1 MPRLRIG
8 AEAVGKR
15 VDQLVAGAVPGLS
28 AAAARRLIAAGA
40 VRVGGRTARKGD
52 RVTAGQ
58 TVDVD
63 DAALAARANTAPAP
77 DATIALEI
85 LHADDAL
92 IAIAKP
98 AGIPSHPLRP
108 GERGTAANAI
118 VVKFPECASAS
129 DEPREA
135 GLAHRL
141 DTATSGVLVAA
152 RRPDVWRRLRAALT
166 SAGAEKIYLAEVTGA
181 PPARGESSAPIGR
194 VGRRG
199 TRVRVGAGR
208 LPLPAHTDWD
218 VVERRD
224 STALVEVRL
233 HAGRAHQVRAHLAA
247 AGFPI
252 VGDDRYGGGAAE
264 RLHLHALSVRFHH
277 PVTGEVIS
285 IAAPPPEWAKIT
297 PQ

>member
-1 MPRLRIG
+1 M
-8 AEAVGKR
+8 
-15 VDQLVAGAVPGLS
+15 
-28 AAAARRLIAAGA
+28 
-40 VRVGGRTARKGD
+40 
-52 RVTAGQ
+52 
-58 TVDVD
+58 
-63 DAALAARANTAPAP
+63 
-77 DATIALEI
+77 
-85 LHADDAL
+85 
-92 IAIAKP
+92 
-98 AGIPSHPLRP
+98 PSHPLRP

-118 VVKFPECASAS
+118 VVEFPECASAA

-152 RRPDVWRRLRAALT
+152 RRPDVWRELRAAFT
-166 SAGAEKIYLAEVTGA
+166 GSGAEKIYLAEVQGT

-199 TRVRVGAGR
+199 ARVRVGAGR
-208 LPLPAHTDWD
+208 QPLPAHTAWE

-224 STALVEVRL
+224 GTALVEVRL

-277 PVTGEVIS
+277 PITGEAIS
-285 IAAPPPEWAKIT
+285 IAAPRPEWAKIT
-297 PQ
+297 PK